1 MASSAPQEILSIIAH
16 HLAQLDKKLS
26 PYALV
31 NKSWQ
36 AAFERQ
42 IYSSIVVRSPSDV
55 TTVKV
60 KEHSWTAPG
69 GPHPKHGLPLDTF
82 INITS
87 GPENWQ
93 RARRLHVRQI
103 LYRVAVPYWLDE
115 DRGKGDDYTYDNAY
129 RRENNRAFSKGVC
142 QLFDHLSTWTN
153 QAISLQIA
161 LQAEDASTDEECG
174 EPGSIPWR
182 GTRDEIAPYCAEFVP
197 GYSLPP
203 ASCITSLDFPKL
215 LSPETIWVETW
226 ALDMPCDENEISL
239 PARLSIASA
248 CSALENIRLD
258 LVDEIP
264 SSEPNL
270 RSTWRT
276 GAGQEFSQLPR
287 TIKDMTLYRN
297 NSGRLDESAKQL
309 QMFSMQLRHLR
320 IESLE
325 IFRGL
330 FCPDGLGLP
339 IEAHWP
345 YLETLHLKDQYY
357 VTPPF
362 HGELQPAYDLIRER
376 YLNNLYTNLGHAAQ
390 KMPCLK
396 SVILTFRNL
405 DHELELS
412 IKNKRYNLTLCVMDN
427 HQPSF
432 DFLEAWKVP
441 GGSLQPCINKFWRE
455 TTYPSWPPS

>member
-82 INITS
+82 IKVTS
-87 GPENWQ
+87 GPESWQ

-142 QLFDHLSTWTN
+142 QLFEHLSTWTN

-182 GTRDEIAPYCAEFVP
+182 GTRDEIASYCAEFVP
-197 GYSLPP
+197 GYSLPR

-264 SSEPNL
+264 SSEPNM

-276 GAGQEFSQLPR
+276 AAAQGFSQLPR
-287 TIKDMTLYRN
+287 TIKDMTLYRGD
-297 NSGRLDESAKQL
+297 SGRLDESAKQL
-309 QMFSMQLRHLR
+309 QMFTKQLRHLR

-339 IEAHWP
+339 VEAHWP

-412 IKNKRYNLTLCVMDN
+412 IKNQRHNLTLCVMDN
-427 HQPSF
+427 YQPSLE
-432 DFLEAWKVP
+432 FLEAWKVP
-441 GGSLQPCINKFWRE
+441 GGSLQPCINKFWKE

>member
-1 MASSAPQEILSIIAH
+1 
-16 HLAQLDKKLS
+16 
-26 PYALV
+26 
-31 NKSWQ
+31 
-36 AAFERQ
+36 
-42 IYSSIVVRSPSDV
+42 
-55 TTVKV
+55 
-60 KEHSWTAPG
+60 
-69 GPHPKHGLPLDTF
+69 
-82 INITS
+82 
-87 GPENWQ
+87 
-93 RARRLHVRQI
+93 
-103 LYRVAVPYWLDE
+103 
-115 DRGKGDDYTYDNAY
+115 
-129 RRENNRAFSKGVC
+129 
-142 QLFDHLSTWTN
+142 
-153 QAISLQIA
+153 
-161 LQAEDASTDEECG
+161 
-174 EPGSIPWR
+174 
-182 GTRDEIAPYCAEFVP
+182 
-197 GYSLPP
+197 
-203 ASCITSLDFPKL
+203 
-215 LSPETIWVETW
+215 
-226 ALDMPCDENEISL
+226 MPCDENEISL

-264 SSEPNL
+264 SSEPNM

-276 GAGQEFSQLPR
+276 AAAQGFSQLPR

-297 NSGRLDESAKQL
+297 DSGRLDESAKQL

-320 IESLE
+320 IESSE
-325 IFRGL
+325 IFREL

-412 IKNKRYNLTLCVMDN
+412 IRNKRYNLTLCVMNN

-441 GGSLQPCINKFWRE
+441 GRSLQPCINKFWRE